1 MEAHPQRGELPGP
14 FHRIGCSP
22 CSNHQ
27 AGGGQDPSPMRF
39 FYRLVHRNGET
50 EVVAGDDELSHKAFS
65 CATMRPSRVRANSL
79 LRQTVVGFIK
89 ARSKE
94 TTAARSRNGRSSR
107 LFSPSRSR
115 SPHPRIAAVVTRRSA
130 KAPARTDSPSG
141 SPNLAAAKSSA
152 NGTGRMINVEINAP
166 GRTTQLF

>member
-1 MEAHPQRGELPGP
+1 MAREFPPPTADPRRAGRKSSDQPRQDWLKTRPGRPRDQGSREGEGP
-14 FHRIGCSP
+14 AVLQPARDGAP
-22 CSNHQ
+22 
-27 AGGGQDPSPMRF
+27 PSAW
-39 FYRLVHRNGET
+39 G
-50 EVVAGDDELSHKAFS
+50 VAGPAPPHRLPPRL
-65 CATMRPSRVRANSL
+65 RPSGWRWS
-79 LRQTVVGFIK
+79 G
-89 ARSKE
+89 
-94 TTAARSRNGRSSR
+94 
-107 LFSPSRSR
+107 SP